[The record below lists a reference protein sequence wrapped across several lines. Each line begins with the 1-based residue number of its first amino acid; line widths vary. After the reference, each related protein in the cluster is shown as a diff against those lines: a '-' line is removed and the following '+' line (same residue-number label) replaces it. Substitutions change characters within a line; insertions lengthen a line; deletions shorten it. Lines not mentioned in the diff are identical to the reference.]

1 MLVLREVR
9 YEAVL
14 YLMFQGIERFSVVHS
29 FVSDENESGCG
40 AFLHLYKTPFV
51 FVLSLI
57 TLYPWIL
64 VSSFRK
70 QQDLQ

>member
-9 YEAVL
+9 YKAVL
-14 YLMFQGIERFSVVHS
+14 YLMFQGIERFTVVHS

-40 AFLHLYKTPFV
+40 AFLYLYKTLFV

-57 TLYPWIL
+57 TLYSWLL
-64 VSSFRK
+64 VSSFRE